1 MALKLPRGH
10 SLTTENQEIPR
21 CLLLNNTLYYN
32 ICVFRIIKFIW
43 YKNNTSFAHSVWP
56 QYHDLIKLEF
66 TLPDHASTKVTACNT
81 YWFLRKR
88 ILKDFS
94 SYILMQKWTVIP
106 VPSELHSD
114 LIKLEC
120 TLLDDLSTKVTA
132 CLAYSPKIALCISL
146 NFGWNRP
153 SRSWKEVENI
163 QRLQTDWHTIARQI
177 VIRKVHLSCQ
187 LRKANM

>member
-94 SYILMQKWTVIP
+94 SYILMQKMDR
-106 VPSELHSD
+106 HSGP
-114 LIKLEC
+114 IRTSFWFNQTWMYIAWWSFNKSYS
-120 TLLDDLSTKVTA
+120 LSGLFTQD
-132 CLAYSPKIALCISL
+132 CS
-146 NFGWNRP
+146 
-153 SRSWKEVENI
+153 
-163 QRLQTDWHTIARQI
+163 
-177 VIRKVHLSCQ
+177 VHLSQFWLKSAQPFVKRSRKYTTFTDGLTYNCQ
-187 LRKANM
+187 TNSDKKSSLELSVKES